1 MLVRCRGS
9 FILPGA
15 HMTKADKKN
24 LQKDRQFI
32 TALAKGLEVLECFSA
47 STPELGASEIA
58 RMTGIPQ
65 PTVWRICHTLI
76 QLGFLVV
83 PSGRQT
89 MRPGIPLLGLGHA
102 ALAGLPIGDLALHD
116 MQSIASR
123 YEGAV
128 SLGARDGFNMI
139 YLQRCQ
145 GSAIILADLRVG
157 SRVPM
162 ATSSTGWAYLA
173 GLEAIERNNL
183 LAELSTS
190 TGKQWA
196 SIKPKLTTALKQ
208 FEKQG
213 YVINKGSLHAHI
225 NSVAVPVKSPDGSIT
240 LSISSGG
247 ISEIFNTEKLMQIGC
262 ELKELAAKLGPLLS
276 NHPTN

>member
-1 MLVRCRGS
+1 
-9 FILPGA
+9 
-15 HMTKADKKN
+15 
-24 LQKDRQFI
+24 
-32 TALAKGLEVLECFSA
+32 
-47 STPELGASEIA
+47 
-58 RMTGIPQ
+58 MTGMPQ
-65 PTVWRICHTLI
+65 PTVWRICYTLI

-83 PSGRQT
+83 LPGRQT

-102 ALAGLPIGDLALHD
+102 VLAGLPIGDLALPD

-128 SLGARDGFNMI
+128 SLGARDGLSMI

-162 ATSSTGWAYLA
+162 ATSATGWAYLA
-173 GLEAIERNNL
+173 GLETTERNKL
-183 LAELSTS
+183 MAELSASLGRQWS
-190 TGKQWA
+190 T
-196 SIKPKLTTALKQ
+196 IEPKLTTALRQ

-213 YVINKGSLHAHI
+213 YIVNKGSLHARI
-225 NSVAVPVKSPDGSIT
+225 NSVAAPVKSPDGSIT

-247 ISEIFNTEKLMQIGC
+247 ISELFNSEKLAQIGS
-262 ELKELAAKLGPLLS
+262 ELKVLAAKLGPLLS
-276 NHPTN
+276 YQRTT

>member
-1 MLVRCRGS
+1 
-9 FILPGA
+9 
-15 HMTKADKKN
+15 MTKAGKKR
-24 LQKDRQFI
+24 LPKDRQFI
-32 TALAKGLEVLECFSA
+32 AALAKGLEVLQCFSP

-58 RMTGIPQ
+58 RMTGMPQ
-65 PTVWRICHTLI
+65 PTIWRICYTLI

-83 PSGRQT
+83 LPGRQT

-102 ALAGLPIGDLALHD
+102 VLAGLPIGDLALPD

-128 SLGARDGFNMI
+128 SLGARDGLSMI

-162 ATSSTGWAYLA
+162 ATSATGWAYLA
-173 GLEAIERNNL
+173 GLETAERSKL
-183 LAELSTS
+183 MAELSASLGRQWS
-190 TGKQWA
+190 T
-196 SIKPKLTTALKQ
+196 IEPKLTTALRQ

-213 YVINKGSLHAHI
+213 YIVNKGSLHARI
-225 NSVAVPVKSPDGSIT
+225 NSVAAPVKSPDGSIT

-247 ISEIFNTEKLMQIGC
+247 ISELFNSEKLAQIGS
-262 ELKELAAKLGPLLS
+262 ELKVLAAKLGPLLS
-276 NHPTN
+276 YQRTT

>member
-1 MLVRCRGS
+1 M
-9 FILPGA
+9 A
-15 HMTKADKKN
+15 QATKKKPA
-24 LQKDRQFI
+24 KDRQFV
-32 TALAKGLEVLECFSA
+32 TALARGLEILQCFTP

-58 RMTGIPQ
+58 RMTGMPQ

-76 QLGFLVV
+76 ELGFLVV
-83 PSGRQT
+83 LPGRQT

-102 ALAGLPIGDLALHD
+102 VLAGMPIGELALPD

-128 SLGARDGFNMI
+128 SLGARDGLNMI

-162 ATSSTGWAYLA
+162 ATSATGWAYLA
-173 GLEAIERNNL
+173 GLEQAERNRL
-183 LAELSTS
+183 VADLSAS
-190 TGKQWA
+190 LGKQW
-196 SIKPKLTTALKQ
+196 STVEPKLTSALRQ
-208 FEKQG
+208 FDKQG
-213 YVINKGSLHAHI
+213 YIVNKGSLHARI
-225 NSVAVPVKSPDGSIT
+225 NSVAVPILSPDRSVT

-247 ISEIFNTEKLMQIGC
+247 ISEIFNSEKLALIGA
-262 ELKELAAKLGPLLS
+262 ELKALANKLGPLLS
-276 NHPTN
+276 FQRIT

>member
-1 MLVRCRGS
+1 L
-9 FILPGA
+9 
-15 HMTKADKKN
+15 
-24 LQKDRQFI
+24 
-32 TALAKGLEVLECFSA
+32 
-47 STPELGASEIA
+47 TPELGASEIA
-58 RMTGIPQ
+58 RMTRMPQ

-83 PSGRQT
+83 LPGRQT
-89 MRPGIPLLGLGHA
+89 MRPGIPVLGLGHA
-102 ALAGLPIGDLALHD
+102 VLAGLPIGDLALPD

-128 SLGARDGFNMI
+128 SLGARDGLSMI

-162 ATSSTGWAYLA
+162 ATSATGWAYLA
-173 GLEAIERNNL
+173 GLETAERNKL
-183 LAELSTS
+183 MAELSAS
-190 TGKQWA
+190 LGRQW
-196 SIKPKLTTALKQ
+196 SVIEPRLTTALRQ

-213 YVINKGSLHAHI
+213 YIVNKGSLHARI

-247 ISEIFNTEKLMQIGC
+247 ISEIFNTEKLVQIGL
-262 ELKELAAKLGPLLS
+262 ELKVLAAKLGPLLAYQ
-276 NHPTN
+276 PTT